1 MVEDVV
7 VQPWLTVV
15 ETRAYLARAEKLLS
29 REERDAVVKML
40 AADPLCGELM
50 VGTGGVRK
58 ARFAM
63 EGRGQSGGARVV
75 YFFFNDGAPVFLL
88 AVFGKNEKA
97 NLSKS
102 ERNQLAKLVQVLK
115 EQLRRG

>member
-1 MVEDVV
+1 MVEEVV
-7 VQPWLTVV
+7 AKPWLTVV
-15 ETRAYLARAEKLLS
+15 ETRSYLARAEKLFS
-29 REERDAVVKML
+29 KEERDAVVNML

-63 EGRGQSGGARVV
+63 KGRGQSGGARVV

-88 AVFGKNEKA
+88 AAFGKNEKA
-97 NLSKS
+97 NLSKA
-102 ERNQLAKLVQVLK
+102 ERNQLATLVEALK
-115 EQLRRG
+115 DQLRKG